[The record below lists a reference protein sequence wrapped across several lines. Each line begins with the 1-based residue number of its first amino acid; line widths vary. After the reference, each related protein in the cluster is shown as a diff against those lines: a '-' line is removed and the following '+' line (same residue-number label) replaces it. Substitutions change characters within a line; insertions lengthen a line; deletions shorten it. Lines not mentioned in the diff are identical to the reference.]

1 MLPLV
6 LGGIQ
11 GCIQR
16 RFHEMITSD
25 HRLTFRFQLVPDPS
39 RHVIQLNQGHA
50 TVVADER
57 QGVDL
62 EWTVGGAFEVDTTQ
76 VG

>member
-1 MLPLV
+1 MPGHVHHALYHICLKLP
-6 LGGIQ
+6 Q
-11 GCIQR
+11 GQA
-16 RFHEMITSD
+16 S
-25 HRLTFRFQLVPDPS
+25 
-39 RHVIQLNQGHA
+39 
-50 TVVADER
+50 TVVADEQ